1 MWDGVH
7 ASESSTVTAE
17 IRRNFVDLGDLGPLS
32 FRFVRDLLFERSD
45 PIMPLR
51 RLMLPARL
59 EALLLDV
66 STSPSI
72 DDGALEE
79 SERIALKAVVD
90 GLRVARAGVW
100 MFEADR
106 QAIRCRKLVD
116 SIHPDE
122 GEEITLDRATYP
134 RYFAALDTERAV
146 VADDARSDPK
156 TSEFTEGY
164 LKPLGITAM
173 LDVPIRQH
181 GRMMGIICA
190 EHVGPA
196 RAWSSEEAAFAAAVA
211 DLLGRSV
218 TAYRARLKAQKFTT
232 SALDHSHRIL
242 AETTAA
248 DADLAE
254 MTAELGRLRST
265 AGTDSAGSI
274 DALAGIADRL
284 RAHVEA
290 AQRGAVGLESAVNTF
305 RDVPKR

>member
-1 MWDGVH
+1 M
-7 ASESSTVTAE
+7 
-17 IRRNFVDLGDLGPLS
+17 
-32 FRFVRDLLFERSD
+32 
-45 PIMPLR
+45 
-51 RLMLPARL
+51 
-59 EALLLDV
+59 
-66 STSPSI
+66 
-72 DDGALEE
+72 
-79 SERIALKAVVD
+79 
-90 GLRVARAGVW
+90 
-100 MFEADR
+100 
-106 QAIRCRKLVD
+106 
-116 SIHPDE
+116 
-122 GEEITLDRATYP
+122 
-134 RYFAALDTERAV
+134 
-146 VADDARSDPK
+146 ADDARSDPK

-164 LKPLGITAM
+164 LKPLGIAAM

-181 GRMMGIICA
+181 GRMVGIICA

-274 DALAGIADRL
+274 DALAGVADRL

-290 AQRGAVGLESAVNTF
+290 VRRGAVEIESVVNTF